1 MNYFL
6 KKLFSFFLVSF
17 LFSTLYA
24 QMNFEKGSWQE
35 VLAKAQKENKP
46 VFVDFYA
53 VWCGPCKF
61 MTKDV
66 FTNPEVADYYNA
78 NFLAYK
84 VDAEKEE
91 KELVAAANIDAYPSL
106 FYYSPKGQIITKNV
120 GALDAKGFKKFGEG
134 VLENMKAL
142 ENLPILK
149 AQYDKKPT
157 DIPLMTSYLNLL
169 VQAQKFEEAEPIAK
183 TYLAQLADADLS
195 KELPWNLMKKFVKNT
210 ESREY
215 KYMMANQKVFF
226 EKYGDDFQRYLLG
239 LVNEKLNAAMQTKN
253 ATSLTDAKNIYY
265 AAISLTDTSKP
276 KEYYETELDLH
287 YFKSTQQWADYFAVA
302 TKWIDKYNADNFQ
315 ELFEK
320 AMTVAENSTSKME
333 LEKAKVWI
341 EKLLTINQDA
351 LSYVGYAV
359 VWEKMGNKE
368 EAKKNA
374 KIAAEKNQDA
384 QLKGFI
390 DAMLERLGK

>member
-1 MNYFL
+1 MNYFF
-6 KKLFSFFLVSF
+6 KKSFSLLLVSF

-24 QMNFEKGSWQE
+24 QMNFEKGTWQE

-66 FTNPEVADYYNA
+66 FTNPEVADYYNT

-91 KELVAAANIDAYPSL
+91 KELVASANIDAYPSL

-120 GALDAKGFKKFGEG
+120 GALDAQGFKKFGEG

-149 AQYDKKPT
+149 AQYDKNPT
-157 DIPLMTSYLNLL
+157 DIQLMTSYLNLL
-169 VQAQKFEEAEPIAK
+169 VQAQRFEEAEPIAK
-183 TYLAQLADADLS
+183 TYLAQLPDADLS
-195 KELPWNLMKKFVKNT
+195 KELAWNLMKKFVKDSQ
-210 ESREY
+210 SREY
-215 KYMMANQKVFF
+215 KYMIANQKVFF
-226 EKYGDDFQRYLLG
+226 EKYKEDFQRYMLG
-239 LVNEKLNAAMQTKN
+239 LVNEKLNAAIQTKN
-253 ATSLTDAKNIYY
+253 GASLTEAKNIYY

-276 KEYYETELDLH
+276 KDYYETELDLH
-287 YFKSTQQWADYFAVA
+287 YFKTTGQWADYFAVA
-302 TKWIDKYNADNFQ
+302 TKWIDKYQADNFQ

-341 EKLLTINQDA
+341 EKLLVINQDA

-359 VWEKMGNKE
+359 VWEKLGNKD

-374 KIAAEKNQDA
+374 KIASEKNQDA
-384 QLKGFI
+384 QLKAFI
-390 DAMLERLGK
+390 DAMLERVGK

>member
-1 MNYFL
+1 MTYFL
-6 KKLFSFFLVSF
+6 KKSFSFLLLSF
-17 LFSTLYA
+17 LCSTLYA
-24 QMNFEKGSWQE
+24 QMTFEKGTWKE

-91 KELVAAANIDAYPSL
+91 QELVASAQIDAYPSL
-106 FYYSPKGQIITKNV
+106 FYYNPQGQLITKNV

-134 VLENMKAL
+134 VLDNMKAL
-142 ENLPILK
+142 GELPALK
-149 AQYDKKPT
+149 AKYDQNPN
-157 DIPLMTSYLNLL
+157 DNELMTKYLNLL
-169 VQAQKFEEAEPIAK
+169 VQAQRYEEAEPLAK
-183 TYLAQLADADLS
+183 KYLAQLPDADLS
-195 KELPWNLMKKFVKNT
+195 KELAWNLIKQFVKSP

-215 KYMMANQKVFF
+215 KYIAANQKVFF
-226 EKYGDDFQRYLLG
+226 EKYGEDFQRYLLG
-239 LVNEKLNAAMQTKN
+239 LVNEKLNDAVQTKS
-253 ATSLTDAKNIYY
+253 AKSLTDAKNIYY
-265 AAISLTDTSKP
+265 AAASMMDASKP

-287 YFKSTQQWADYFAVA
+287 YFKTTQQWSDYYAVA
-302 TKWIDKYNADNFQ
+302 TKWIDKYNPDNFQ

-320 AMTVAENSTSKME
+320 AMTVAENSTE
-333 LEKAKVWI
+333 IVEVEKAKTWV

-359 VWEKMGNKE
+359 VWEKLGNKE

-374 KIAAEKNQDA
+374 KIAAEKNQDE
-384 QLKGFI
+384 QLKAFI
-390 DAMLERLGK
+390 EAMLERLAK